1 MRTVRMIVTF
11 EKGMPLRHIGHLDL
25 MRTMQRALRRSGLPI
40 QYSQGFNPHIRL
52 SFAAPLS
59 VGVVGLR
66 EIMDVPMARE
76 TEPTAFLTALNAALP
91 PALRARSARCVGDEY
106 PTLMAKV
113 AGSRIRVDMDKSD
126 DARAITAALDRFMA
140 LGEYQALRKTKSGE
154 NPANIRAFV
163 LMASHDE
170 SDSGVSLHFIIENN
184 ASGSLKPAL
193 LMRCL
198 CELAQTEDV
207 PFLATREMILG
218 LDERGGL
225 TPLEDFAHE

>member
-1 MRTVRMIVTF
+1 MIVAF
-11 EKGMPLRHIGHLDL
+11 EKAASLRHIGHLDL

-76 TEPTAFLTALNAALP
+76 MEPKAFLKSLNAALP
-91 PALRARSARCVGDEY
+91 PALRARSARCVDDSY

-113 AGSRIRVDMDKSD
+113 AGSRVRIDMDADS
-126 DARAITAALDRFMA
+126 DARAVAQALDRFMA
-140 LGEYQALRKTKSGE
+140 MSDYQAIRKTKSGE

-163 LMASHDE
+163 LMASHE
-170 SDSGVSLHFIIENN
+170 EKEGRVSLHVIIENN
-184 ASGSLKPAL
+184 PSGSLKPAL

-198 CELAQTEDV
+198 CELAGVEET
-207 PFLATREMILG
+207 PFLATREMILC
-218 LDERGGL
+218 LDERGVL
-225 TPLEDFAHE
+225 APLEDFGHE